1 MTEKL
6 DRYDHMI
13 LDILQKQGRIAQSY
27 RQGHGCLSAVSITE
41 TDTDRRCD
49 RRAYVICDEIPD
61 KIDGITIRLIPLSGA
76 LSSGFL

>member
-1 MTEKL
+1 MSL
-6 DRYDHMI
+6 DYRSI
-13 LDILQKQGRIAQSY
+13 SRLLAQSY